1 MGCAYNYGGEAGQA
15 TRTEI
20 LCILGNNLFNQ
31 KYFFVLWIWWMFLLV
46 VSIFGLFFRL
56 LRICFRAF
64 SKSMLM
70 RKSHGRYFS
79 GLRISSSEAFV
90 LELVLDNLGKTP
102 TFASKVMRDVAAR
115 LKELN
120 LKEDD
125 GTLGCIQTPLMSSID
140 DKDTVKRAGVFQPHP
155 SHEKKS
161 FYSENLNQSGDANLI
176 SFRDEF
182 QKESRI
188 PKETKLESFDRDHMK
203 SCTEE
208 SAKLSKKERK
218 KLKND
223 ARKLTLEPLPQVKE
237 EIEDSGE
244 EIEDS
249 REEFVKTEE
258 PLVAPFPNL
267 PRPSDKSVAS
277 FPDNSNPKRE
287 WL

>member
-1 MGCAYNYGGEAGQA
+1 
-15 TRTEI
+15 
-20 LCILGNNLFNQ
+20 
-31 KYFFVLWIWWMFLLV
+31 
-46 VSIFGLFFRL
+46 
-56 LRICFRAF
+56 
-64 SKSMLM
+64 
-70 RKSHGRYFS
+70 
-79 GLRISSSEAFV
+79 
-90 LELVLDNLGKTP
+90 
-102 TFASKVMRDVAAR
+102 MRDVAAR

-125 GTLGCIQTPLMSSID
+125 GTLGFIQTPLMSSID
-140 DKDTVKRAGVFQPHP
+140 DKDTVKKAGVFQPRP

-161 FYSENLNQSGDANLI
+161 FYSENLNQSGDANQI

-182 QKESRI
+182 QNESRI

-218 KLKND
+218 KLKNY

-258 PLVAPFPNL
+258 PSEIEDSREEFVKTEEPSVAPFPNL
-267 PRPSDKSVAS
+267 PRPRPSDKSVAS
-277 FPDNSNPKRE
+277 FPDNSNPKRA